1 MELINMR
8 RTASEVLHELEMRI
22 ARLEQGGSL
31 NPFFAD
37 LAKKTQ
43 AFLEKEVSK
52 LLKERVDT
60 DIVFPSSS
68 RELKHNKSSASITVI
83 NGNLAVIFDLFQT
96 GTRYGFRIINAD
108 TDKVVYDESRGEVG
122 SKFLK
127 KVAGFTKHI
136 AEMLYVEPI
145 AEEESNERNK
155 MHYYVEEDYDEDDD
169 DDDVQRRRR
178 ASLERFSDEMWAD
191 ELEADE
197 MFAGRTWD
205 GKGDQKNYNKPPA
218 PKNQPDCY
226 SDDNWEGVGKPG
238 EGETC
243 YRLHNPYGSGVSKN
257 KKEYNKRYRE
267 EWMDSPSIK
276 RAPEERPGRR

>member
-1 MELINMR
+1 MSRLRRLLGSVFANSLFINSIEGKTTTPSMELINMR

-22 ARLEQGGSL
+22 ARLE
-31 NPFFAD
+31 
-37 LAKKTQ
+37 
-43 AFLEKEVSK
+43 
-52 LLKERVDT
+52 RY
-60 DIVFPSSS
+60 
-68 RELKHNKSSASITVI
+68 AS
-83 NGNLAVIFDLFQT
+83 Q
-96 GTRYGFRIINAD
+96 
-108 TDKVVYDESRGEVG
+108 
-122 SKFLK
+122 
-127 KVAGFTKHI
+127 H
-136 AEMLYVEPI
+136 
-145 AEEESNERNK
+145 
-155 MHYYVEEDYDEDDD
+155 
-169 DDDVQRRRR
+169 
-178 ASLERFSDEMWAD
+178 ERFSDEMWAD